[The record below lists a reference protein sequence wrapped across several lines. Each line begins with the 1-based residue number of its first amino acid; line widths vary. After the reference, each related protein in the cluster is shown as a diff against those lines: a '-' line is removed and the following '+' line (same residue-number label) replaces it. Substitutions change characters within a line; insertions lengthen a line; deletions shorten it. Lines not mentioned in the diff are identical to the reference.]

1 MHSSALSRTESRRL
15 VLDLVGLFDAHP
27 DIETLTLV
35 IREEPGYMNCLA
47 DLKIQ
52 MRPGVAR
59 LPEEFR
65 DNLRELACEIVAD
78 GAFTPLGEYFLD
90 AQDLSLSRAIA
101 AAHLQTVY
109 DECFGAG
116 TWAKDE
122 AAALARHLDQTTP
135 DPVPE
140 PPIPV
145 SGRL

>member
-1 MHSSALSRTESRRL
+1 MNSAALSRTESRRL

-35 IREEPGYMNCLA
+35 IREERGYMNYLA

-52 MRPGVAR
+52 MKPGTPR

-65 DNLRELACEIVAD
+65 DNLRELAADIVAD

-90 AQDLSLSRAIA
+90 SHDLSLSRPVA
-101 AAHLQTVY
+101 AGHLQTVY

-122 AAALARHLDQTTP
+122 AAALVQHLEQTTP

-140 PPIPV
+140 SSTPV
-145 SGRL
+145 PGRL